1 MLRDSSLICKRIS
14 KEIEKDVLG
23 CLTKADL
30 GLFTIMEKGMS
41 LCGFLAPDGTFTEC
55 DSWEHMQTAENI
67 AKEKYNRTFRH
78 SYEAE
83 QYLYEVGYVGFYA
96 RAVTHTWVSQVNRRI
111 ILLTD
116 VQKDF
121 VIDHLARANNND
133 QKKSMED
140 LLKWSD
146 EYQEDSILSHYESK
160 IQD

>member
-1 MLRDSSLICKRIS
+1 MLRKSSLICKRIL

-23 CLTKADL
+23 YLTKADL
-30 GLFTIMEKGMS
+30 GLLTIMEKGMS

-55 DSWEHMQTAENI
+55 DSWEHMQTAANI
-67 AKEKYNRTFRH
+67 AKEKYNRTFQH

-96 RAVTHTWVSQVNRRI
+96 RAVGYTWISRIDNRI

-116 VQKDF
+116 AQKDF
-121 VIDHLARANNND
+121 VISHLTGANNND

-140 LLKWSD
+140 LLRWND
-146 EYQEDSILSHYESK
+146 EYQEDSILSRYESR

>member
-1 MLRDSSLICKRIS
+1 
-14 KEIEKDVLG
+14 
-23 CLTKADL
+23 
-30 GLFTIMEKGMS
+30 MS

-55 DSWEHMQTAENI
+55 DSWEHMQTAANI
-67 AKEKYNRTFRH
+67 AKEKYNRTFPH

-96 RAVTHTWVSQVNRRI
+96 RAVGYTGISRVGNRI

-116 VQKDF
+116 AQKNF
-121 VIDHLARANNND
+121 IITHLDKANNKD

-140 LLKWSD
+140 LLLWND
-146 EYQEDSILSHYESK
+146 EYQKDSILSRYESR

>member
-1 MLRDSSLICKRIS
+1 
-14 KEIEKDVLG
+14 
-23 CLTKADL
+23 
-30 GLFTIMEKGMS
+30 MS

-55 DSWEHMQTAENI
+55 DSWEHIQTAATI
-67 AKEKYNRTFRH
+67 AKEKYNRTFQH

-83 QYLYEVGYVGFYA
+83 QYLYEVGYIGFYA
-96 RAVTHTWVSQVNRRI
+96 RAVGHTWISRIGNHI

-116 VQKDF
+116 AQKDF

>member
-1 MLRDSSLICKRIS
+1 MLRESSLICKRIL

-23 CLTKADL
+23 YLTKADL

-41 LCGFLAPDGTFTEC
+41 LCGFLAPDGIFTEC
-55 DSWEHMQTAENI
+55 DSWEHMQTAANI
-67 AKEKYNRTFRH
+67 AKEKYNRTFQH

-96 RAVTHTWVSQVNRRI
+96 RAVGHTWISQVDNRI

-121 VIDHLARANNND
+121 VISHLTRANNND
-133 QKKSMED
+133 QKNSMED
-140 LLKWSD
+140 LLRWND
-146 EYQEDSILSHYESK
+146 EYQEDSILSHYESE
-160 IQD
+160 IQY

>member
-1 MLRDSSLICKRIS
+1 MLRESSLICKRIL

-55 DSWEHMQTAENI
+55 DSWEHMQTAANI
-67 AKEKYNRTFRH
+67 AKEKYNRTFQH

-96 RAVTHTWVSQVNRRI
+96 RAVMHTWVSQANRRI

-121 VIDHLARANNND
+121 VINHLAKSNNKD

-140 LLKWSD
+140 LLRWND
-146 EYQEDSILSHYESK
+146 EYREDSILNHYESNIK
-160 IQD
+160 G

>member
-1 MLRDSSLICKRIS
+1 MLRKSSLICKRIL

-23 CLTKADL
+23 CLAKADL

-55 DSWEHMQTAENI
+55 DSWEHMQTAANI
-67 AKEKYNRTFRH
+67 AKEKYHRTFQH

-96 RAVTHTWVSQVNRRI
+96 RAVGYTWISRIDNRI

-121 VIDHLARANNND
+121 VISHLTRANNND

-140 LLKWSD
+140 LLRWND
-146 EYQEDSILSHYESK
+146 EYQEDSILSHYESE
-160 IQD
+160 IQY